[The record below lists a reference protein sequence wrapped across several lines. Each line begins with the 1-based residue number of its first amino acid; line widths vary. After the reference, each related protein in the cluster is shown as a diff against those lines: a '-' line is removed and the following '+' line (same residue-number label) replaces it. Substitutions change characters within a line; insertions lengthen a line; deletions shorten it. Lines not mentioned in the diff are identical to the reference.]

1 VVNSSRNRY
10 RDILPVSKTRV
21 KLLHSPCPD
30 VNRDYINANYVRSS
44 LEGSRVQYI
53 AAQAPTDESIKE
65 FWTMVWEQNCKVVV
79 MLTELKE
86 KKKVLCSKYWPIEN
100 EVMSAG
106 AFSIS
111 LAHES
116 DDFVS
121 GGHVITR
128 QFSMVEEATHF
139 ERTIVHI
146 QYTGWSDDSI
156 PEMSSFRRFMDL
168 YRKERTNAMSLR
180 RGSGREASV
189 TSNVLVHCSAGIGRT
204 GAFIA
209 IDILLDHIAY
219 QVMQG
224 PASPR
229 VNIPKLIWEVRHQRL
244 KLVKTMCQ
252 YEFIYSWISDCAQRA
267 DFFTEKPALEKKRP
281 RSAGSASSFAFSFRL
296 SEEKLTLETIAGSP
310 RK

>member
-1 VVNSSRNRY
+1 LQRVSEDLAYELERYRPCEVVNSSRNRY

-128 QFSMVEEATHF
+128 QFSMVEEAVSRCIMVF
-139 ERTIVHI
+139 
-146 QYTGWSDDSI
+146 
-156 PEMSSFRRFMDL
+156 
-168 YRKERTNAMSLR
+168 
-180 RGSGREASV
+180 
-189 TSNVLVHCSAGIGRT
+189 
-204 GAFIA
+204 
-209 IDILLDHIAY
+209 
-219 QVMQG
+219 
-224 PASPR
+224 
-229 VNIPKLIWEVRHQRL
+229 
-244 KLVKTMCQ
+244 
-252 YEFIYSWISDCAQRA
+252 
-267 DFFTEKPALEKKRP
+267 
-281 RSAGSASSFAFSFRL
+281 
-296 SEEKLTLETIAGSP
+296 
-310 RK
+310 